1 MKNIQSFKET
11 LVILLQSRWKRISL
25 YWGWRPERRVATTD
39 GLQWSSLLRP
49 TADFDV
55 ANLHHYAIGM

>member
-1 MKNIQSFKET
+1 MKNIQSFKEA

-39 GLQWSSLLRP
+39 GLQ
-49 TADFDV
+49 
-55 ANLHHYAIGM
+55 